1 MRGVSNSQESRTVM
15 KEYREYPGILT
26 GIPGIPGIS
35 RNIQEYQEYQEYLG
49 ILQEYLGIL
58 QEYLGILRNIAGILL
73 LLLILIKCNEQLL
86 IIIKKINKII
96 FIDNKQGSI
105 VHACRLITEETEMD
119 DEDLQVEMDTRYAIN
134 DIDSWPYIILLGP
147 ALSI

>member
-1 MRGVSNSQESRTVM
+1 M
-15 KEYREYPGILT
+15 
-26 GIPGIPGIS
+26 
-35 RNIQEYQEYQEYLG
+35 
-49 ILQEYLGIL
+49 

-86 IIIKKINKII
+86 LIIKKINKII